1 VISIHLSEE
10 SAISYGGLTIREG
23 ESGKH
28 ISGTT
33 WDVYLYILTSKDP
46 VGVRD
51 VWRTLEFSSPSL
63 AQYHVNKLLALNLLH
78 QTPDGKYQ
86 VKEKEQIEALR
97 SFVLLRG
104 RLIPRLVFY
113 GALVAGVFAAYLF
126 FRPSRWDF
134 RDYVILLI
142 SAFSMLAFLFEAY
155 NQYRGLKKTVQ
166 KI

>member
-1 VISIHLSEE
+1 MEAQTIKEDE
-10 SAISYGGLTIREG
+10 STKQL
-23 ESGKH
+23 
-28 ISGTT
+28 SGTT

-63 AQYHVNKLLALNLLH
+63 AQYHVNKLLALNLLR
-78 QTPDGKYQ
+78 QTTDGKYW

-104 RLIPRLVFY
+104 KLIPRLVFY
-113 GALVAGVFAAYLF
+113 GALVAGVLAAYLF

-142 SAFSMLAFLFEAY
+142 SAFSMLTFFFEAY
-155 NQYRGLKKTVQ
+155 SQYRSLKKTVQ